1 MASDSITSELVLFIC
16 ISRTYQNCT
25 GTQQMFERRNNQRGS
40 YTNETYTVTTWHHSQ
55 RDVEITVFI
64 QAVEGHFNQLIPKSP
79 LPLLLQTV
87 LLIPGSFTRE
97 VPEARIG
104 LALASLTEKQA
115 ASPVPTLPASCYSL
129 SLPHH
134 GQQLQPVSPA
144 PHTPQDG

>member
-1 MASDSITSELVLFIC
+1 MMVSHLSLSCSSVFPVPIKILQVLNKCLREGTIT
-16 ISRTYQNCT
+16 
-25 GTQQMFERRNNQRGS
+25 

-55 RDVEITVFI
+55 RDLEITVFI
-64 QAVEGHFNQLIPKSP
+64 QAVEGHFNQLILKSP
-79 LPLLLQTV
+79 PPLLLQTV

-104 LALASLTEKQA
+104 LALASLTGKQA

-134 GQQLQPVSPA
+134 GQQLQPVSHA